1 MKKNLSI
8 DSSEFKERIKLF
20 KKQLIFNNKKMQSSD
35 SDDDDLIRKLILTNN
50 YSFEINGEKQYQK
63 AIKGI
68 EKKKQFIEKEKE
80 KLKDKEFKELRKKPK
95 INKKSILLSRTRSN
109 DGLKIEDRLI
119 QKGKEMEQKKLIRMK
134 QLSFDFGNRKNKL
147 KKYLQNSKTCSNL
160 LYKNAFEKVE
170 QRKQLIDNYYKK
182 FTFKPKIS
190 KRAHDLSKEKYQL
203 IIKKEKDKTKKVKE
217 EIEKENNSKIFLFKD
232 KTIKKV
238 KKLNDTS
245 ENNYNSNYTKD
256 IYEKEI
262 NKNITEL
269 KDEKLNTNLLQ
280 KSQWLSHI
288 NQIVIKTKNEKYK
301 KLFDMIGG
309 SNGNLSKNNIIYPK
323 HNIKKLNDLT
333 NLLDEI
339 KKEDKEIISF
349 KEFCIKADKY
359 FK

>member
-1 MKKNLSI
+1 
-8 DSSEFKERIKLF
+8 
-20 KKQLIFNNKKMQSSD
+20 
-35 SDDDDLIRKLILTNN
+35 
-50 YSFEINGEKQYQK
+50 
-63 AIKGI
+63 
-68 EKKKQFIEKEKE
+68 
-80 KLKDKEFKELRKKPK
+80 
-95 INKKSILLSRTRSN
+95 
-109 DGLKIEDRLI
+109 
-119 QKGKEMEQKKLIRMK
+119 MK

-262 NKNITEL
+262 YKNITEL

-323 HNIKKLNDLT
+323 HNKKILNDLT